1 MTETMDLSKD
11 IVEITFDFGLDAD
24 YTGKYVV
31 DPTVSGED
39 LATAN
44 KRMMRDVTIN
54 PIHYDEV
61 TNLGGGLTATIG
73 LV

>member
-1 MTETMDLSKD
+1 MTETMDLARD

-24 YTGKYVV
+24 YTGKYVA
-31 DPTVSGED
+31 DPTTEGEV

>member
-1 MTETMDLSKD
+1 MTVTMDLS
-11 IVEITFDFGLDAD
+11 IANEEIAFDFGLDAE
-24 YTGKYVV
+24 YTGEYVA
-31 DPTVSGED
+31 DPTTEGEI

-61 TNLGGGLTATIG
+61 SNLGGGLTATIG
-73 LV
+73 KI